1 MIIAAAFWWIGLGV
15 IGASWL
21 ATREAGDHRTGRA

>member
-1 MIIAAAFWWIGLGV
+1 MIIAAGFWWIGLAV

-21 ATREAGDHRTGRA
+21 ATRETSDRRAGRA

>member
-1 MIIAAAFWWIGLGV
+1 MIIAAAFWWIGLAV

-21 ATREAGDHRTGRA
+21 ATREHGHHSGRA

>member
-1 MIIAAAFWWIGLGV
+1 MIIAAAFWWTGLAV

-21 ATREAGDHRTGRA
+21 ATRETRDHRTGRA